1 MATARK
7 AKKQKQDDDDDD
19 DEEEPADD
27 EEPLSVIST
36 NMLKW
41 PCQFG
46 PRFDPILNQ
55 RFFSPL
61 KMSHYHLLT
70 RINLTSARHK
80 WPIIN
85 RLLPMGFGFEICVIA
100 IRILNDPN
108 NVQQVSEWIVKN
120 QEKELKSLQEYRRT
134 VRVHDEEGWA
144 VVNATTHFTTVF
156 CFWFLFLF
164 LVLVLV
170 LLPLLLPLLLPFPSG
185 GFGHFGRQ
193 RRDGVK
199 AIYFA

>member
-1 MATARK
+1 MARN
-7 AKKQKQDDDDDD
+7 AKKTKQQA
-19 DEEEPADD
+19 DEEEAKEAKEE

-46 PRFDPILNQ
+46 PRLDPTLNQ

-108 NVQQVSEWIVKN
+108 NVEQVSEWIVKN

-134 VRVHDEEGWA
+134 VRE
-144 VVNATTHFTTVF
+144 
-156 CFWFLFLF
+156 
-164 LVLVLV
+164 
-170 LLPLLLPLLLPFPSG
+170 
-185 GFGHFGRQ
+185 Q
-193 RRDGVK
+193 RRGRRGWK
-199 AIYFA
+199 

>member
-1 MATARK
+1 MARN
-7 AKKQKQDDDDDD
+7 AKKTKQQA
-19 DEEEPADD
+19 DEEEAKEAKEE

-120 QEKELKSLQEYRRT
+120 QEKELKCLQEYRRT
-134 VRVHDEEGWA
+134 VRVHDEK
-144 VVNATTHFTTVF
+144 
-156 CFWFLFLF
+156 
-164 LVLVLV
+164 
-170 LLPLLLPLLLPFPSG
+170 
-185 GFGHFGRQ
+185 
-193 RRDGVK
+193 DGQ
-199 AIYFA
+199 

>member
-1 MATARK
+1 MAHARQAGNNGK
-7 AKKQKQDDDDDD
+7 VSIVQLRPPERGAPQVSLNEWGWPMGQATPPDAGSAAAGAGVEAEPPP
-19 DEEEPADD
+19 DEEPPDEEPPDD

-120 QEKELKSLQEYRRT
+120 QEKELRFR
-134 VRVHDEEGWA
+134 
-144 VVNATTHFTTVF
+144 F
-156 CFWFLFLF
+156 
-164 LVLVLV
+164 
-170 LLPLLLPLLLPFPSG
+170 
-185 GFGHFGRQ
+185 
-193 RRDGVK
+193 
-199 AIYFA
+199 

>member
-1 MATARK
+1 MAMARN
-7 AKKQKQDDDDDD
+7 AKKTKQQA
-19 DEEEPADD
+19 DEEEAKEAKE

-46 PRFDPILNQ
+46 PRLDPTLNQ

-108 NVQQVSEWIVKN
+108 NVEQVSEWIVKN

-134 VRVHDEEGWA
+134 VRGRRRGRRGW
-144 VVNATTHFTTVF
+144 
-156 CFWFLFLF
+156 
-164 LVLVLV
+164 
-170 LLPLLLPLLLPFPSG
+170 
-185 GFGHFGRQ
+185 
-193 RRDGVK
+193 K
-199 AIYFA
+199 